1 MMMGVAVKTVDAAF
15 DKRPRP
21 VDDSSANRPLDL
33 ADEHGQLLR
42 QVAVR
47 TEELMA
53 AVAAGR
59 PPDRELRRLLG
70 YLRTE
75 ILRQAADEEMLLF
88 PAGGGHPAVTR
99 LARDHALLRVRI
111 EALARAA
118 RDGKGAAARLASG
131 FRDLLRQLERH
142 LAAEEA
148 VLADSSGICGVP
160 ATTAL
165 GARPHEWYPLTEGR
179 VIDLDA
185 LPPDKA
191 ADAITERLLRLRRGE
206 DVELWSRRD
215 PFPVWRRIDE
225 LVPGRYGFVYLEE
238 GPGRW
243 RVLAIRREPA

>member
-1 MMMGVAVKTVDAAF
+1 MRTVDVASGTA
-15 DKRPRP
+15 PRP
-21 VDDSSANRPLDL
+21 ADDSSADRPLDL

-47 TEELMA
+47 AEELMA

-59 PPDRELRRLLG
+59 PPGRELRRLLG

-88 PAGGGHPAVTR
+88 PAGGGHPAVTG
-99 LARDHALLRVRI
+99 LARDHARLRAGVD
-111 EALARAA
+111 ALAHAA
-118 RDGKGAAARLASG
+118 RDGKGSAARLASAV
-131 FRDLLRQLERH
+131 RDLLCQLERH

-148 VLADSSGICGVP
+148 VLADSSGVRGVP
-160 ATTAL
+160 ATMTL

-185 LPPDKA
+185 LPPDQA
-191 ADAITERLLRLRRGE
+191 ADAIAERLLRLRRGE

-225 LVPGRYGFVYLEE
+225 LVPGRYGFVYLED
-238 GPGRW
+238 GPGQW
-243 RVLAIRREPA
+243 RVLAIRRERA